1 MIAGFFAS
9 SLSLSVFVPTLSF
22 LFLLSLL
29 PRYSVVSFPFFRR
42 RQAEEE
48 KG

>member
-22 LFLLSLL
+22 LFLLSL